1 MVTHPIEA
9 KGAALALS
17 TPHRL
22 AGSGPRLHDRTR
34 GLGDDRGCSRDDRVA
49 DSEREVGRVR
59 KVRPLTTDRG
69 VRPLPEGDARLP
81 RHTVELTIFPYPS
94 PESIGPEA

>member
-1 MVTHPIEA
+1 MNHPIEA
-9 KGAALALS
+9 KSAALPLS
-17 TPHRL
+17 TAAS
-22 AGSGPRLHDRTR
+22 AGRGNPRLHDRTR

-69 VRPLPEGDARLP
+69 VRPLPEGDTQLP

-94 PESIGPEA
+94 PASISPEA